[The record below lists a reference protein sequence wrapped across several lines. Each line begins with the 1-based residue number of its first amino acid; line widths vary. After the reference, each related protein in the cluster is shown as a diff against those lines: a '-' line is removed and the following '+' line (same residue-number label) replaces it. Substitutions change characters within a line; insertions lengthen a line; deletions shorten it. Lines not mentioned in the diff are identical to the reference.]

1 MNAKLFLRTI
11 ALAAVFAGCASSNGE
26 TPPYVMP
33 YATPEELAKRQS
45 PVPLLPPDS
54 SGNIVFN
61 LQYPSGTKD
70 GGMITSA
77 LDKNSDFKNKYFS
90 KYTDK
95 NNTDWIR
102 ISLDASDQGKSPN
115 GSSVRVELAQKTSW
129 AFKGT
134 HSFTYTFF
142 GNCSNVSEAKFT
154 VGQFLARKLPNSNG
168 SATDRPLC
176 RIEVEQGKIV
186 AKIRN
191 YYEADKVD
199 KINGDPIKIE
209 LGKWIPSKETTIKIQ
224 TEDKKLTI
232 FRDGEKKGSTTFTE
246 KVRSD
251 ERNYFKAGIYY
262 QNKDSPQIF
271 TEIFLK
277 NLKIE

>member
-102 ISLDASDQGKSPN
+102 ISLDASDQGKSQN
-115 GSSVRVELAQKTSW
+115 GSSVRVELAQKTNW
-129 AFKGT
+129 AFKDT
-134 HSFTYTFF
+134 HSFTYTFLETAPMSQKQNLRSDSF
-142 GNCSNVSEAKFT
+142 WQE
-154 VGQFLARKLPNSNG
+154 NSQ
-168 SATDRPLC
+168 TQP
-176 RIEVEQGKIV
+176 EVQ
-186 AKIRN
+186 
-191 YYEADKVD
+191 
-199 KINGDPIKIE
+199 
-209 LGKWIPSKETTIKIQ
+209 Q
-224 TEDKKLTI
+224 T
-232 FRDGEKKGSTTFTE
+232 
-246 KVRSD
+246 VRSA
-251 ERNYFKAGIYY
+251 ESK
-262 QNKDSPQIF
+262 
-271 TEIFLK
+271 
-277 NLKIE
+277 

>member
-1 MNAKLFLRTI
+1 MNAKLFLKII
-11 ALAAVFAGCASSNGE
+11 ALNAVLAGCASSSGE
-26 TPPYVMP
+26 YSPYVMP
-33 YATPEELAKRQS
+33 YATSEELEKRQS
-45 PVPLLPPDS
+45 PVPLIPADS
-54 SGNIVFN
+54 SGNIDFN

-70 GGMITSA
+70 GGMITAS
-77 LDKNSDFKNKYFS
+77 LVQNSNFKNKYFS

-115 GSSVRVELAQKTSW
+115 GSSVRVELAQKTKW
-129 AFKGT
+129 ALKGT

-142 GNCSNVSEAKFT
+142 GNCSNASEAKFT
-154 VGQFLARKLPNSNG
+154 VGQFLASKLPNANG
-168 SATDRPLC
+168 KATDRPLC
-176 RIEVEQGKIV
+176 RIEAEQGKIV

-199 KINGDPIKIE
+199 EINGDPIKIE
-209 LGKWIPSKETTIKIQ
+209 LGAWIPSKETTIKIQ

-232 FRDGEKKGSTTFTE
+232 FRDGEKKESITFSE
-246 KVRSD
+246 KVLSD

-262 QNKDSPQIF
+262 QHKDSPQIF

>member
-115 GSSVRVELAQKTSW
+115 GSSS
-129 AFKGT
+129 
-134 HSFTYTFF
+134 
-142 GNCSNVSEAKFT
+142 
-154 VGQFLARKLPNSNG
+154 AR
-168 SATDRPLC
+168 
-176 RIEVEQGKIV
+176 
-186 AKIRN
+186 
-191 YYEADKVD
+191 
-199 KINGDPIKIE
+199 
-209 LGKWIPSKETTIKIQ
+209 
-224 TEDKKLTI
+224 
-232 FRDGEKKGSTTFTE
+232 F
-246 KVRSD
+246 
-251 ERNYFKAGIYY
+251 
-262 QNKDSPQIF
+262 
-271 TEIFLK
+271 
-277 NLKIE
+277 